1 MWSRSFAP
9 GPPAVSPIYSQLYE
23 LGNAFR
29 SMYDTVQTQGAS
41 SVNRQQL
48 DEMIKSFAFN
58 PFIAGLPV
66 STPTQN
72 NPWVNPFPTG
82 SSAPT
87 WNASMVQM
95 PALGIG
101 REYQEDWTLLL
112 KYQQEYASALQ
123 GYVNIFQGFTR
134 SAGEQFIQSISN
146 TDEELG
152 FEDMYRK
159 WIDCCEVEFEKV
171 AFTSE
176 YAVCFG
182 KLIDSYIRLLQHQNK
197 IQEKTSRSQ
206 GQPTRSE
213 LDRLH
218 QQNSQANSQIDRLN
232 ETIRDLQLRL
242 AQVEKPKPQRKR
254 KTTSSSAKARPPR
267 SKK

>member
-9 GPPAVSPIYSQLYE
+9 GPPTASPIYSQLYE

-48 DEMIKSFAFN
+48 DEMIKSFTFN
-58 PFIAGLPV
+58 PFIAGLPA
-66 STPTQN
+66 STATQN
-72 NPWVNPFPTG
+72 NPWGNPFLAASNTP
-82 SSAPT
+82 A

-112 KYQQEYASALQ
+112 KYQQEYASSLQ
-123 GYVNIFQGFTR
+123 GYVNIFQGFTQ

-146 TDEELG
+146 ADEELG

-182 KLIDSYIRLLQHQNK
+182 KLIDSYIRLLQHQIRVKEK
-197 IQEKTSRSQ
+197 ISRSQ

-218 QQNSQANSQIDRLN
+218 QHNSQANSQIDRLN

-242 AQVEKPKPQRKR
+242 EQVEKAKPQRTR
-254 KTTSSSAKARPPR
+254 KTASSSVKTRTRRP
-267 SKK
+267 KK